1 MAKRRSTRSSKST
14 VKTLSNKAA
23 SSAASKAGSPKFKG
37 IGASAVQ
44 GKMPKT
50 MGFSG

>member
-1 MAKRRSTRSSKST
+1 MAKRRSSRST
-14 VKTLSNKAA
+14 VKTHQSNKAA
-23 SSAASKAGSPKFKG
+23 SKSASRAGSPKFKG
-37 IGASAVQ
+37 IGAGAVQ